1 MCAPILERG
10 SKYENIIS
18 KKKYNFLECS
28 NYKVN
33 FPLNCDHNKI
43 VYNNSLNAP
52 TFKDRA

>member
-10 SKYENIIS
+10 SRYENIIS

-33 FPLNCDHNKI
+33 FPLNYDHNKI
-43 VYNNSLNAP
+43 VYNNSLTAP